1 LAWKRALDAGVPH
14 AGARGADVEETEW
27 NVREAAA

>member
-1 LAWKRALDAGVPH
+1 LEAALDAGVPH

>member
-1 LAWKRALDAGVPH
+1 VSRTPAH
-14 AGARGADVEETEW
+14 RGADVEETEW

>member
-1 LAWKRALDAGVPH
+1 VSRTPAQ
-14 AGARGADVEETEW
+14 RGADVEETEW